1 MKKCKIIIKHGRG
14 KREVT
19 GDFYGFFQISQVLN
33 PSPFIDGHKGGV
45 LADVVA
51 VVDVGQGPRKFYIED
66 ITKLYDENTKEEQEE
81 EINKKATEEGTA
93 SFVYDLEKDETNYD
107 LEKDET
113 KKNCCEDCEKCKE
126 KKAAE
131 EGIARF
137 NYILNDEG
145 LLKDAQN

>member
-19 GDFYGFFQISQVLN
+19 GDFYGLFQISQVLN
-33 PSPFIDGHKGGV
+33 PSPFIGGHTGGV

-66 ITKLYDENTKEEQEE
+66 ITKIYDEETQKESTQD
-81 EINKKATEEGTA
+81 EI
-93 SFVYDLEKDETNYD
+93 
-107 LEKDET
+107 

-126 KKAAE
+126 KKVAE

-137 NYILNDEG
+137 HCIINKEG
-145 LLKDAQN
+145 LLKKFEEL

>member
-66 ITKLYDENTKEEQEE
+66 ITKIYDKETQDESKQD
-81 EINKKATEEGTA
+81 EI
-93 SFVYDLEKDETNYD
+93 
-107 LEKDET
+107 
-113 KKNCCEDCEKCKE
+113 KKNCCENCEKCKE
-126 KKAAE
+126 KKSAE
-131 EGIARF
+131 EGIARLHCII
-137 NYILNDEG
+137 NKEG
-145 LLKDAQN
+145 LLERCEELQ

>member
-66 ITKLYDENTKEEQEE
+66 ITKLFDENTKEEQEE
-81 EINKKATEEGTA
+81 ETNKKVTEEGTT
-93 SFVYDLEKDETNYD
+93 SFVYDLEKDEI
-107 LEKDET
+107 
-113 KKNCCEDCEKCKE
+113 KKNCCENCEKCKE
-126 KKAAE
+126 KKAIE
-131 EGIARF
+131 EGIARLHCII
-137 NYILNDEG
+137 NKEG
-145 LLKDAQN
+145 LLERCEELQ

>member
-66 ITKLYDENTKEEQEE
+66 ITKIYDENTQEEQEE
-81 EINKKATEEGTA
+81 EINKKAIEESMV
-93 SFVYDLEKDETNYD
+93 SFVYDLEKDEI
-107 LEKDET
+107 
-113 KKNCCEDCEKCKE
+113 KKKCCEDCEKCKE
-126 KKAAE
+126 KKAVE
-131 EGIARF
+131 EGIASF
-137 NYILNDEG
+137 HCIINKEG
-145 LLKDAQN
+145 LLERCEELQ

>member
-1 MKKCKIIIKHGRG
+1 MKKCKILIKHGRG

-66 ITKLYDENTKEEQEE
+66 ITKIYDEETQDESKQD
-81 EINKKATEEGTA
+81 EI
-93 SFVYDLEKDETNYD
+93 
-107 LEKDET
+107 

-126 KKAAE
+126 KKAIE
-131 EGIARF
+131 EGMISF
-137 NYILNDEG
+137 HYILNDEG
-145 LLKDAQN
+145 LLKDVQN

>member
-66 ITKLYDENTKEEQEE
+66 ITKIYDEETQEKQEE
-81 EINKKATEEGTA
+81 ETNKNAIEEGMT
-93 SFVYDLEKDETNYD
+93 SFVYDLEKDEI
-107 LEKDET
+107 

-126 KKAAE
+126 KRSAE
-131 EGIARF
+131 EGIASF
-137 NYILNDEG
+137 HCIINKEG
-145 LLKDAQN
+145 LLERCEELQ

>member
-66 ITKLYDENTKEEQEE
+66 ITKLFDENTKEEQEE
-81 EINKKATEEGTA
+81 ETNKKVTEEGTT
-93 SFVYDLEKDETNYD
+93 SFVYDLEKDEI
-107 LEKDET
+107 
-113 KKNCCEDCEKCKE
+113 KKNCCENCEKCKE
-126 KKAAE
+126 KKAVE
-131 EGIARF
+131 EGIASF
-137 NYILNDEG
+137 HCIINKEG
-145 LLKDAQN
+145 LLERCEELQ

>member
-66 ITKLYDENTKEEQEE
+66 ITKIYDENTQKESTQD
-81 EINKKATEEGTA
+81 EI
-93 SFVYDLEKDETNYD
+93 
-107 LEKDET
+107 

-126 KKAAE
+126 KKAVE
-131 EGIARF
+131 EGIARLHCVI
-137 NYILNDEG
+137 NKEG
-145 LLKDAQN
+145 LLERCEELQ

>member
-66 ITKLYDENTKEEQEE
+66 ITKLFDENTKEEQEE
-81 EINKKATEEGTA
+81 ETNKKVTEEGMT
-93 SFVYDLEKDETNYD
+93 SFVYDLEKDEI
-107 LEKDET
+107 

-126 KKAAE
+126 KKAVE
-131 EGIARF
+131 EGIASF
-137 NYILNDEG
+137 HCIVNKEG
-145 LLKDAQN
+145 LLERCEELQ

>member
-1 MKKCKIIIKHGRG
+1 MKKCKILIKHGRG

-66 ITKLYDENTKEEQEE
+66 ITKIYDENTQEEQEE
-81 EINKKATEEGTA
+81 EINKKAIEEGTV
-93 SFVYDLEKDETNYD
+93 SFVYDLRE
-107 LEKDET
+107 
-113 KKNCCEDCEKCKE
+113 
-126 KKAAE
+126 AE
-131 EGIARF
+131 IKRC
-137 NYILNDEG
+137 
-145 LLKDAQN
+145 